1 MPKRLWPRAVVR
13 APSDG
18 VILSK
23 AVSEGTYI
31 TSGESLN
38 STGSTIVT
46 LGDVSR
52 MYVQATVDE
61 TDLANV
67 DTGQAVEVDF
77 DAYPGIP
84 FDGKVTRIE
93 PLAVVN
99 QNVTQFNVR
108 VEIDNSS
115 PTFRLLK
122 PGMNATCNFLVDNKD
137 NVLNVP
143 NSAVQT
149 DDQGS
154 YVLIAQGG
162 APAPADPASGL
173 PADPD
178 TLVGVKTQRR
188 TVEIGVAGDDAT
200 EITSGLKAGEKIVTQ
215 TIAPVRSALPLPRAV
230 PSAAGAAPAGVE
242 AAGAADGRNNDIM
255 PETLTQPETETA
267 PPKLREQDTTPPWT
281 GATGAWSI

>member
-1 MPKRLWPRAVVR
+1 MIKSNQASLTNAETTLTQTVVR

-38 STGSTIVT
+38 SVGSTIVT
-46 LGDVSR
+46 LGDISR

-67 DTGQAVEVDF
+67 DDNQTVEVDF

-84 FDGKVTRIE
+84 FEGKVTRIE
-93 PLAVVN
+93 PQAVVN

-122 PGMNATCNFLVDNKD
+122 PGMNATCNFVVGQKQD
-137 NVLNVP
+137 VL
-143 NSAVQT
+143 T
-149 DDQGS
+149 
-154 YVLIAQGG
+154 
-162 APAPADPASGL
+162 
-173 PADPD
+173 
-178 TLVGVKTQRR
+178 
-188 TVEIGVAGDDAT
+188 
-200 EITSGLKAGEKIVTQ
+200 
-215 TIAPVRSALPLPRAV
+215 V
-230 PSAAGAAPAGVE
+230 PSAAVQSDDAGSLCADCAGRQARARRSRLPACPPTRTRWSASRSSDARWKPVCRATMPRRSPAA
-242 AAGAADGRNNDIM
+242 
-255 PETLTQPETETA
+255 
-267 PPKLREQDTTPPWT
+267 
-281 GATGAWSI
+281 